1 MHSCRSWLLSLFG
14 AYPRRLVFYNYF
26 PRASAF
32 SSLLS
37 KRKIPVIDVTGA
49 LIPPV
54 KYDAAHAGLPTVELA
69 ARFLMV
75 TLLRRQGGQ
84 RMRPP
89 TVQVGKGLSV

>member
-1 MHSCRSWLLSLFG
+1 M
-14 AYPRRLVFYNYF
+14 FYNYF

-37 KRKIPVIDVTGA
+37 KRKIPVIDVSGA

-54 KYDAAHAGLPTVELA
+54 KYDAAHAGLPPVELA

-75 TLLRRQGGQ
+75 TMLRRQGGE

-89 TVQVGKGLSV
+89 KVQVGKGASV